1 MLLFYSAKGWRGM
14 QGNQLWELTPTA
26 KETRLEA
33 IYTLHK
39 KLGVDEY
46 YGQIRNHHFSRIRSS

>member
-1 MLLFYSAKGWRGM
+1 MEIDSNSG
-14 QGNQLWELTPTA
+14 ES
-26 KETRLEA
+26 RLEA